1 VGLYGDDLLNFE
13 SLLPWGG
20 AALLLFWAVGAYNRL
35 VRLRGQAA
43 ALFAVVQGRLRHFLD
58 LADDHLREAS
68 GLAQAQA
75 LAAPQGAAH
84 SQVWMGLQGARTQ
97 FETSLAAAARK
108 PLDAPTLAALH
119 TAHATLQVAWLRV
132 QDECRLYPQLFHS
145 TVEPGWTDNARLVA
159 LATTDFNNAVLTY
172 NAAVSQFPAVILAQ
186 IFGLRAA
193 GCL

>member
-1 VGLYGDDLLNFE
+1 MNLE

-20 AALLLFWAVGAYNRL
+20 GAVLLFWAVGAYNRI
-35 VRLRGQAA
+35 VRLRTQATV
-43 ALFAVVQGRLRHFLD
+43 LFGVLQARLRHFLD

-84 SQVWMGLQGARTQ
+84 AQVWMGLQGARTQ
-97 FETSLAAAARK
+97 FEASLAAATRK
-108 PLDAPTLAALH
+108 PLDAPSIAALQ

-145 TVEPGWTDNARLVA
+145 TLEPGWTDNARLVA
-159 LATTDFNNAVLTY
+159 LATEDF
-172 NAAVSQFPAVILAQ
+172 NAAVLAHNTAISQFPAVVLAQ
-186 IFGLRAA
+186 IFGFRAA
-193 GCL
+193 GSL